1 MPNGHIEACRH
12 AVTGVCI
19 CREES
24 GRYRRLALFS
34 ISLFI
39 IETAGGLFTG
49 SLALLS
55 DAFHTLFDGAES
67 ILSAFIAHRA
77 RFTGNEIR
85 LRRIG
90 GLISAALIFVISWFI
105 LDEALERIHDRGHL
119 IDGWAMIFAGIAI
132 GVNWLMYREHEKA
145 PDEHRNVT
153 HAWQKL
159 HIVVDIGASIAAL
172 VGTALAS
179 AGVPLADTVVSI
191 GIVGV
196 IWLRIMI
203 YLLNTVFGKPDTG
216 AHHHHH

>member
-12 AVTGVCI
+12 AETGVCI
-19 CREES
+19 CKEES
-24 GRYRRLALFS
+24 GRYQRLALFS

-39 IETAGGLFTG
+39 IETVGGLFTG

-55 DAFHTLFDGAES
+55 DAFHTLFDGAENV
-67 ILSAFIAHRA
+67 LSAFIAHRA
-77 RFTGNEIR
+77 RFTGNETR

-90 GLISAALIFVISWFI
+90 GLISATLIFIVSWII

-119 IDGWAMIFAGIAI
+119 IDGWAVLFAFIAI

-145 PDEHRNVT
+145 PGEHRNVT

-172 VGTALAS
+172 VGTVLAS
-179 AGVPLADTVVSI
+179 VGIPLADTIVSI
-191 GIVGV
+191 GIVVV
-196 IWLRIMI
+196 IWLRITS
-203 YLLNTVFGKPDTG
+203 YLLDTVFGKPDTDT
-216 AHHHHH
+216 HHHH